1 MPPEM
6 MTKWAKRRHNGVK
19 MLDSFAFFSN
29 NLYICSVKMLDS
41 FAFFSN
47 NLYICSVNKYETNNF
62 TNNIK
67 TK

>member
-1 MPPEM
+1 

-29 NLYICSVKMLDS
+29 NLYICS
-41 FAFFSN
+41 A
-47 NLYICSVNKYETNNF
+47 NKYETNNF

-67 TK
+67 TKCL